1 MAFQKLIRGYTQFH
15 KAYFRE
21 KSPVYETLVRQGQ
34 KPEALVIACSDSR
47 IDPAIVTSS
56 EPGDLFV
63 VRNVAAIVPPH
74 DSDGHLHGTSAAIE
88 FAVKSLQVKHIIVMG
103 HALCGGI
110 HALAHREKTE
120 EAFDFLGPWIDA
132 GKETLAAVDR
142 ALNTADPAARQRV
155 LEQAMVLTSLNNLRS
170 FPWIADR
177 VRDGRLFLHGWYFD
191 MHHGIL
197 GEYDP
202 EEKRFIDVLDLSP
215 EQLKTAGCG
224 ADFPVEAFLRTCC
237 KG

>member
-1 MAFQKLIRGYTQFH
+1 MTFQKLIRGYTQFH
-15 KAYFRE
+15 TAYFRKE
-21 KSPVYETLVRQGQ
+21 SPVYETLVRQGQ
-34 KPEALVIACSDSR
+34 RPEVLVIACSDSR

-88 FAVKSLQVKHIIVMG
+88 FAVKSLQVKHIVVMG
-103 HALCGGI
+103 HALCGGV

-142 ALNTADPAARQRV
+142 ALNGADSAARQRV

-170 FPWIADR
+170 FPWIVDR

-191 MHHGIL
+191 MHHGVL

-202 EEKRFIDVLDLSP
+202 EERRFIDVLELSP
-215 EQLKTAGCG
+215 KKLKSAGGCT
-224 ADFPVEAFLRTCC
+224 DFPVEAFLDKC
-237 KG
+237 GNI